1 MKNQLMKF
9 KKSEGY
15 IGIETMII
23 ACLVIAAGFVALS
36 TVMADLESNA
46 IGVNGDITGA
56 AMNAFVVL

>member
-23 ACLVIAAGFVALS
+23 AGLVIAAGFVALS
-36 TVMADLESNA
+36 TVMADLESTA
-46 IGVNGDITGA
+46 MGINGDITGA
-56 AMNAFVVL
+56 SMTAFVVL